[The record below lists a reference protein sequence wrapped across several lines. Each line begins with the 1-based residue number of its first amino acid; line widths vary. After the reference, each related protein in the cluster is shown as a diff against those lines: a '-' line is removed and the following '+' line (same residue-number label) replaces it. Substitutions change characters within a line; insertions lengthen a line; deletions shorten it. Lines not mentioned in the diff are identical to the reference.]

1 MLHSANE
8 LALSDGDLSAAMASM
23 LERTNRIMSDFH
35 VLKEQMVR
43 YDHFALCVLWYD
55 N

>member
-1 MLHSANE
+1 MLQSAKD

-23 LERTNRIMSDFH
+23 LERTNQLVSDFH

-43 YDHFALCVLWYD
+43 
-55 N
+55 